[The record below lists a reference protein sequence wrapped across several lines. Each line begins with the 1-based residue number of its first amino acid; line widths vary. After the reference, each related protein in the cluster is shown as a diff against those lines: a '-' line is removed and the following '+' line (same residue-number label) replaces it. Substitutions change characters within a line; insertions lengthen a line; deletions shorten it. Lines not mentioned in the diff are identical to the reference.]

1 MFILA
6 KGKVAEQ
13 PYEMPYTEK
22 KVYSIEELCY
32 YIYNNIYTINE
43 DFFQLSLVDWL
54 KEDAGLPELADKLSY
69 MITEEHGL
77 KDLVVTTLCGC
88 DYYQEKEIRQLV
100 RVLDEINN
108 LPVFRKKKIKADNYL
123 RAGRYG
129 KSLLEYRKLLH
140 GSFAVNF
147 SPEEYGD
154 ILHNQGIAH
163 FYTSSFAEA
172 KEDFKEAF
180 VRNNK
185 KDSLQHYLWILL
197 MEGEEQ
203 QFEAEGISFGLA
215 TAEIQA
221 VRLRYQEAMADF
233 RLSEAAENTMDEYKE
248 QMRAAFAC

>member
-13 PYEMPYTEK
+13 PYEMPYTGK

-43 DFFQLSLVDWL
+43 DFFQLSLPDWL
-54 KEDAGLPELADKLSY
+54 REEAGLPELADKLAD
-69 MITEEHGL
+69 MIAEEHGL
-77 KDLVVTTLCGC
+77 KDLVVTTLCAC
-88 DYYQEKEIRQLV
+88 DYYQEKEIRQIV
-100 RVLDEINN
+100 RILDEITN

-129 KSLLEYRKLLH
+129 KSLVEYRKLLH

-180 VRNNK
+180 VRNHK

-197 MEGEEQ
+197 MEGEER
-203 QFEAEGISFGLA
+203 QFEAEGISFGM
-215 TAEIQA
+215 TAEEIQA
-221 VRLRYQEAMADF
+221 ARLRYQEAMADF
-233 RLSEAAENTMDEYKE
+233 RLPEEAEHTMDEYKE

>member
-13 PYEMPYTEK
+13 PYEMPYTGK

-54 KEDAGLPELADKLSY
+54 KEEAGLPELADKLSY

-88 DYYQEKEIRQLV
+88 DYYQEQEIRQLV
-100 RVLDEINN
+100 HILDEINN

-129 KSLLEYRKLLH
+129 RSLLEYRKLLH

-147 SPEEYGD
+147 TPEEYGD

-172 KEDFKEAF
+172 KDDFKEAF

-233 RLSEAAENTMDEYKE
+233 RLSEPAENTMDEYKE

>member
-13 PYEMPYTEK
+13 PYNMPYTGK
-22 KVYSIEELCY
+22 RVYSIEELCY

-43 DFFQLSLVDWL
+43 DFFQLSLVEWL
-54 KEDAGLPELADKLSY
+54 KEEAGLPELADKLSY

-163 FYTSSFAEA
+163 FYTSSFAES
-172 KEDFKEAF
+172 KEDFKEAY

-185 KDSLQHYLWILL
+185 KDSLWHYLWILL

-203 QFEAEGISFGLA
+203 QFEAEGISFGLD

-221 VRLRYQEAMADF
+221 IRLRYQEAMADF
-233 RLSEAAENTMDEYKE
+233 RMSETAENTMDEYKE